1 MPQKI
6 YFRWRQQEAVA
17 IVVDVQIG
25 QIWRMLM
32 VNDDSSFWGALSSLL
47 MKLCGPVLYFL
58 CETSLFQAS
67 FIDCSGG
74 GSFLTMLQL
83 QIFWPWTTV
92 ESGLSA
98 CTPRKAPRRGRR
110 RRWPFA
116 NWRLWLKRTWFRIYW
131 FLMIWIYIS
140 QRCFALVGIFNFF
153 ILESVRL
160 SSWSVRR
167 SRSVFGVNVD
177 VKHAADRVDEFLSV
191 FFIWF
196 LIGYWNNLF
205 KITPNRTLPRHGY
218 ILPPLQAAA
227 VAALARHSLF
237 SSLIKPNFSR

>member
-47 MKLCGPVLYFL
+47 MKLCGPVLDFL

-67 FIDCSGG
+67 FIDCSG

-98 CTPRKAPRRGRR
+98 CTPRKALRGGGAKASVAICQLA
-110 RRWPFA
+110 FMIEE
-116 NWRLWLKRTWFRIYW
+116 NMIQDILISHDLNLYKSKMFCSCGHIQFFHTWE
-131 FLMIWIYIS
+131 
-140 QRCFALVGIFNFF
+140 C
-153 ILESVRL
+153 
-160 SSWSVRR
+160 
-167 SRSVFGVNVD
+167 
-177 VKHAADRVDEFLSV
+177 
-191 FFIWF
+191 
-196 LIGYWNNLF
+196 
-205 KITPNRTLPRHGY
+205 
-218 ILPPLQAAA
+218 
-227 VAALARHSLF
+227 
-237 SSLIKPNFSR
+237 